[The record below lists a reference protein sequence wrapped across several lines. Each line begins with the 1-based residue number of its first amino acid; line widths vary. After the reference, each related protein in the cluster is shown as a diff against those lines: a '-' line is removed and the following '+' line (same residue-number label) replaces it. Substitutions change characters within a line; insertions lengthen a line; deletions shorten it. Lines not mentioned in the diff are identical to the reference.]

1 MTMIKISSTNG
12 ESKLLKD
19 YEQVCDYLNR
29 IEKRKASETG
39 EIEWL
44 FTRRRY
50 ETLSS
55 LYYRTPQ
62 LARDFFT
69 SKEKEAIQKE
79 MGLIEILKGDREN
92 FIQILSN
99 FRLDVE
105 PLKRNWCQEYC
116 KEHRFE
122 ICELVEKK

>member
-1 MTMIKISSTNG
+1 MTMIKISTTNG
-12 ESKLLKD
+12 ESKLLQNYD
-19 YEQVCDYLNR
+19 QACDYINR
-29 IEKRKASETG
+29 IERRKASETG
-39 EIEWL
+39 EIGWI

-79 MGLIEILKGDREN
+79 IGLIEILKGGKEN
-92 FIQILSN
+92 FTQILSN
-99 FRLDVE
+99 FKLDVE

-116 KEHRFE
+116 KEHGFE

>member
-1 MTMIKISSTNG
+1 MTMIRIRSTNG
-12 ESKLLKD
+12 ESKLLQNYD
-19 YEQVCDYLNR
+19 QACDYINR
-29 IEKRKASETG
+29 IERRKASETG
-39 EIEWL
+39 EIRWL

-55 LYYRTPQ
+55 LYYRTPP

-79 MGLIEILKGDREN
+79 VGLIEILKGDMEN
-92 FIQILSN
+92 FTQILSN
-99 FRLDVE
+99 FKLDVE

-116 KEHRFE
+116 REHGLE
-122 ICELVEKK
+122 IFELVEKK

>member
-1 MTMIKISSTNG
+1 MIKISSTNG
-12 ESKLLKD
+12 EAKILKD
-19 YEQVCDYLNR
+19 YEQACDYLNR
-29 IEKRKASETG
+29 IERRKASKTG
-39 EIEWL
+39 EIGWL

-79 MGLIEILKGDREN
+79 MGLIEILKGDGEN

-99 FRLDVE
+99 FKLDVE

-116 KEHRFE
+116 KEHGFE
-122 ICELVEKK
+122 LRELVEKK

>member
-1 MTMIKISSTNG
+1 MIRISSTNG
-12 ESKLLKD
+12 EYKLLKD
-19 YEQVCDYLNR
+19 YEQVCDYLNS

-39 EIEWL
+39 EIGWL
-44 FTRRRY
+44 FTKRRY
-50 ETLSS
+50 GTLSS
-55 LYYRTPQ
+55 LYYRTPP

-79 MGLIEILKGDREN
+79 MGLIEILKGDKEN

-99 FRLDVE
+99 FKLDVE

-116 KEHRFE
+116 KEHGLE
-122 ICELVEKK
+122 ICEFVEKK